1 MDSLLIKTKINM
13 PKPGPFVIPRPH
25 LNQKLYNCLKRKL
38 TLVTAPSGYGK
49 TAAVQKWADSS
60 GLPCVW
66 LTVDAG
72 DNDPRLFWRYFCA
85 ALDAILPGISSDTE
99 YVFSSQEL
107 LEANTQIKI
116 IIDRAS
122 GLPADSV
129 FIIDDTQVITNWQIF
144 KGLSYFIDFLPSK
157 LHMVVIGRAELG
169 YGLAGYKLKS
179 NFFSIGVG
187 ELRFRREEIAA
198 FLKKM
203 ELDVAISDVQKLENH
218 TEGWAAALVAIALS
232 MEREPGVQD
241 LALGIYRSSYSIEQY
256 LLNEVFGSWPEEKRN
271 FVLETSILGTMCGQ
285 LCDYVTGGSN
295 ADQMLEEMSSRNE
308 FVISLDGRSYR
319 YHNIFREFL
328 YKLFTKTQPDRVREL
343 HTRAADWYCRQ
354 GRYPEA
360 IANYLTGFR
369 YEQAYCLIEQ
379 HLGELVMMNS
389 FDTGISWLNAL
400 PESYREKS
408 PRVAAF
414 YSAYYTECRRFN
426 LAHIWIEKAKTLLI
440 NTAESG
446 PGQEMKNVVNLLWL
460 YLLLNE
466 GKIEE
471 LLALIGEFR
480 PLGHNRKMLSRY
492 LDFNRSDIYFYR
504 CPIQSMAD
512 LAVNH
517 KDEFEIANNEY
528 QRLVPNN
535 PGYSLLAAG
544 EYYYENNRMDQSM
557 PYLTGAIE
565 KARPAGCP
573 GVIVPAMVNIARIK
587 RAKGN
592 AAGAFEALDACED
605 NLKSVN
611 QFHWFGLIRAFRARL
626 YLETG
631 TVNPAYRWAEENK
644 LSIYGELNRI
654 NEFELIVFARVLIKK
669 RKLEDAQL
677 LLLRLLAFADAE
689 GRLHSKTEI
698 LNLLSVIAWKKNEIT
713 RSADYMEQSLAIGMV
728 KGFVRSYIDEDEE
741 IFDILKHVAG
751 KNSGPG
757 EDTADF
763 AKSIN
768 AQIEAGSRTASAS
781 MGTEAEDIIR
791 NRLTVKE
798 LEVLKLLYA
807 ACTNEEICK
816 KLNIGLRTVKTHTGN
831 IYTKLGVANRV
842 QCNKLV
848 RETRVFESV

>member
-1 MDSLLIKTKINM
+1 MDSILIKTKINI

-25 LNQKLYNCLKRKL
+25 LDQKLYHCLKRKL

-66 LTVDAG
+66 LTVDAQ
-72 DNDPRLFWRYFCA
+72 DNDPRVFWRYVCA
-85 ALDAILPGISSDTE
+85 ALDAILPGIRSDTE

-107 LEANTQIKI
+107 LAANTQIKI

-122 GLPADSV
+122 ALLADSV
-129 FIIDDTQVITNWQIF
+129 LIIDDTQVITNWQIF
-144 KGLSYFIDFLPSK
+144 KGLSYFIDFLPAK

-169 YGLAGYKLKS
+169 HGLARYKLKS
-179 NFFSIGVG
+179 NFLSIGVG
-187 ELRFRREEIAA
+187 DLRFRREEIAA
-198 FLKKM
+198 FFKKM
-203 ELDVAISDVQKLENH
+203 ERNVAVADIQKLENY
-218 TEGWAAALVAIALS
+218 TEGWATALVAIALS
-232 MEREPGVQD
+232 MEKEPGVQD
-241 LALGIYRSSYSIEQY
+241 LAVGIYRSSYSIEQY
-256 LLNEVFGSWPEEKRN
+256 LLNEVFGSWPEEKRS
-271 FVLETSILGTMCGQ
+271 FVLETSILGTLCGE

-295 ADQMLEEMSSRNE
+295 ADRMLEEMSSRNE
-308 FVISLDGRSYR
+308 FLISLDGGNYR

-328 YKLFTKTQPDRVREL
+328 CKLFAKTQPDRVREL

-360 IANYLTGFR
+360 ILNYLTGFR
-369 YEQAYCLIEQ
+369 YEEAYCLIEQ
-379 HLGELVMMNS
+379 QLGELVMMNS
-389 FDTGISWLNAL
+389 FDAGISWLSAL
-400 PESYREKS
+400 PESYRGKS

-414 YSAYYTECRRFN
+414 YSAYYTECRRFD
-426 LAHIWIEKAKTLLI
+426 LAHSWIERAKTLLT

-446 PGQEMKNVVNLLWL
+446 LRQEMKNVVNLLWL

-466 GKIEE
+466 GKIGE

-480 PLGHNRKMLSRY
+480 PLGYNRKMLSRY

-517 KDEFEIANNEY
+517 KDEFEIVNHEY
-528 QRLVPNN
+528 QRLVSIN

-565 KARPAGCP
+565 KARAAGCP
-573 GVIVPAMVNIARIK
+573 GVIVPAMVDIARIK
-587 RAKGN
+587 RAAGN
-592 AAGAFEALDACED
+592 AAAAFEALDACED

-626 YLETG
+626 SLETG
-631 TVNPAYRWAEENK
+631 TVRPAYRWAEENK

-698 LNLLSVIAWKKNEIT
+698 LNLLSVIAWKKNDIT
-713 RSADYMEQSLAIGMV
+713 RSADYMEQSLSIGMA
-728 KGFVRSYIDEDEE
+728 KGFVRSYLDEGGE
-741 IFDILKHVAG
+741 ILEPLKHVAE
-751 KNSGPG
+751 KSGG
-757 EDTADF
+757 LGADTADF
-763 AKSIN
+763 AKSIA
-768 AQIEAGSRTASAS
+768 AQIEAESRASFTAS
-781 MGTEAEDIIR
+781 GTEAADRIR
-791 NRLTVKE
+791 SRLTVKE
-798 LEVLKLLYA
+798 LEVLELLYA
-807 ACTNEEICK
+807 ACTNEEICR

-831 IYTKLGVANRV
+831 IYTKLGVANRI

-848 RETRVFESV
+848 REARVFESA